1 MKTTTHAADL
11 LHAGL
16 TIPAHP
22 LALHEDRTFDERRQR
37 ALTRYYLAAGAG
49 GLAVGV
55 HTTQFSIRHP
65 DVALYEPVLRAA
77 SEVVTAEDA
86 EGRVLMVAG
95 VSGPL
100 TQAVA
105 EATTAA
111 SLGYD
116 AILLAPNDTAAMS
129 EDDLLARTRAV
140 GDVLPVIGFYLQPAV
155 GGRILGR
162 DYWRRLADIDA
173 VIGVKLAPFDRYRTI
188 EAISGIEAS
197 GRARRIALYTGNDDS
212 IVADLLTDFPSSDTS
227 ASRRFVGGLLGQWA
241 VGTRSAVDLMG
252 RIARARGGE
261 LQLYPELMRDA
272 AALTDINSAV
282 FDAANA
288 FAGSIAGVNEV
299 LYRQGLLAG
308 SWCLE
313 PHEVLSH
320 GQSAAL
326 DRVLAAYPSLTD
338 TEFVQENVD
347 RWLDG

>member
-1 MKTTTHAADL
+1 MTTSTHAADR

-22 LALHEDRTFDERRQR
+22 LALHEDRSFDERRQR

-55 HTTQFSIRHP
+55 HTTQFAIRRP
-65 DVALYEPVLRAA
+65 DVGLYEPVLRAA
-77 SEVVTAEDA
+77 MEVVTADA
-86 EGRVLMVAG
+86 AEQRVLMIAG

-100 TQAVA
+100 AQAVA

-116 AILLAPNDTAAMS
+116 AVLLAPNDTAAMS

-140 GDVLPVIGFYLQPAV
+140 GEVLPVIGFYLQPAV

-162 DYWRRLADIDA
+162 DYWHRLADIDA

-188 EAISGIEAS
+188 EAISGIQAS
-197 GRARRIALYTGNDDS
+197 DRADRIALYTGNDDS
-212 IVADLLTDFPSSDTS
+212 IVADLLTDFPSSDAS
-227 ASRRFVGGLLGQWA
+227 ASRRFIGGLLGQWA

-252 RIARARGGE
+252 RVARARAGE
-261 LQLYPELMRDA
+261 LELYPELMRDA

-282 FDAANA
+282 FDSANA

-299 LYRQGLLAG
+299 LYRQGLLGG

-313 PHEVLSH
+313 PHEVLSP

-338 TEFVQENVD
+338 TEFVEANLD
-347 RWLDG
+347 RWLDD